1 MKQFYLIALFSFA
14 LLSCQSQT
22 NGETSSG
29 KVGGPC
35 EGCEGVYDYGDRELK
50 HSDTLPEFH
59 NEEPKLKIKGR
70 VFRQDETTPAA
81 GVILYI
87 YHTNR
92 EGIYPKKGDEVG
104 MGKRHGYI
112 RGWVKTNQNGE
123 YEFYTFRPASY
134 PNRREPEHIHL
145 TVKETDKNEYYLED
159 YLFEDDSLL
168 TTEKRSK
175 LRNRGGS
182 GVVMPEMRNGILTIE
197 RDIILGLNIPD
208 YD

>member
-1 MKQFYLIALFSFA
+1 MKQYYLIAFFSLA

-22 NGETSSG
+22 NQKSSSQ

-35 EGCEGVYDYGDRELK
+35 EGCEGVYDYGDRELSY
-50 HSDTLPEFH
+50 SDTLPGFST
-59 NEEPKLKIKGR
+59 EEPKLKVTGR
-70 VFRQDETTPAA
+70 VFHQDGTTPAE
-81 GVILYI
+81 GVILYV

-92 EGIYPKKGDEVG
+92 EGIYPKRGDEEG

-123 YEFYTFRPASY
+123 YEFFTFRPASY

-145 TVKETDKNEYYLED
+145 TVKEPDKNEYYLED
-159 YLFEDDSLL
+159 YLFEGDSLL
-168 TTEKRSK
+168 TDEKRSK

-182 GVVMPEMRNGILTIE
+182 GIVEPKLRNGILTIE
-197 RDIILGLNIPD
+197 RDIILGLNIPN
-208 YD
+208 YN